1 MQHHDLDPSGDLL
14 LIVGADTATNTLFP
28 QSSKDDSNPT
38 STARMLTSPAPSP
51 AISIRVSRRS
61 MALSSPTWAAMFSPT
76 STWLESSSSELPLPD
91 DDPDALLLLLQIAH
105 LHFDLIPL
113 RLHSTPSSPTSPP
126 HPSDDI
132 SAATAS
138 PTPNSLLYRVA
149 VLCDK
154 YDCVRLVRPWIR
166 EWLRYPMASTLAS
179 PTVRED
185 LFINWVFGGSAKWFG
200 GLLAEIIWQARL
212 DEEGVAVMGEEGVLD
227 TGVLAGE
234 TIGEWV

>member
-14 LIVGADTATNTLFP
+14 LIVGADTTTNTLSP
-28 QSSKDDSNPT
+28 QSSKDDPNPDAT
-38 STARMLTSPAPSP
+38 TTAPVSTSPATSNVL
-51 AISIRVSRRS
+51 SIRVSRRS

-76 STWLESSSSELPLPD
+76 SKWLESSTSELPLPD
-91 DDPDALLLLLQIAH
+91 DDPDALLLLLRIAH

-113 RLHSTPSSPTSPP
+113 RLHSSSSSS
-126 HPSDDI
+126 PSDDI
-132 SAATAS
+132 SAATAD

-166 EWLRYPMASTLAS
+166 EWLRYPMASGLAS

-212 DEEGVAVMGEEGVLD
+212 DQEGVAVMGEEGVLD

-234 TIGEWV
+234 TIGESVGV